1 MQPSSV
7 TDFLANLPPDV
18 NPYLATA
25 NMLENSVHSPRS
37 PPWARRLSVATIIF
51 FTIMLLQAVYLVF
64 QKVRVQ
70 TPKMKFNKLGLVVFD
85 LSYATGIGFSLTA
98 SLTVT
103 VLVLERISDSGHRV
117 RESVIALL
125 FGHQF
130 MPILITAWAL
140 SWFGTCQCA
149 LAFWNSNAAFNLN
162 RKRLQAFLQWGLS
175 ATFLLASFGPI
186 IACSWT
192 YAIAYVKLRR
202 IESVIHQ
209 ITSILRTDA
218 EHYDPNGPNQ
228 LRIVTT
234 VMPVQELAPLQKD
247 LGNCL
252 QRSLGI
258 YCAVISLLVL
268 ITLPLISMS
277 LRGLYKRTIF
287 QWLLD
292 TALGRAPG
300 VKPSKISKELL
311 REREKLVNYSL
322 CVIFS
327 TAVHLPPLISELSQ
341 SPMGYFQSSKRKQ
354 VTHLG
359 LTVPFSIT
367 GNIILLILN
376 LHAGQLVREKKKA
389 LKTLKPSG
397 LRLGADKPPNNASNK
412 QENHTIIDVEQKL
425 HPLRDEKNAEILLPL
440 DFPANSI
447 PEHPYSIHP
456 HLKFGSF

>member
-186 IACSWT
+186 NCVYGKRQNRSCLFLDICHSLCEAQAYRIGYPSDHFNPEDGCRALRSQWSKSASYSNDC
-192 YAIAYVKLRR
+192 YASSRAR
-202 IESVIHQ
+202 SV
-209 ITSILRTDA
+209 TKRFRELPSTLAGNILRCD
-218 EHYDPNGPNQ
+218 
-228 LRIVTT
+228 
-234 VMPVQELAPLQKD
+234 
-247 LGNCL
+247 
-252 QRSLGI
+252 
-258 YCAVISLLVL
+258 
-268 ITLPLISMS
+268 
-277 LRGLYKRTIF
+277 
-287 QWLLD
+287 
-292 TALGRAPG
+292 
-300 VKPSKISKELL
+300 
-311 REREKLVNYSL
+311 
-322 CVIFS
+322 
-327 TAVHLPPLISELSQ
+327 
-341 SPMGYFQSSKRKQ
+341 
-354 VTHLG
+354 
-359 LTVPFSIT
+359 
-367 GNIILLILN
+367 
-376 LHAGQLVREKKKA
+376 
-389 LKTLKPSG
+389 
-397 LRLGADKPPNNASNK
+397 
-412 QENHTIIDVEQKL
+412 
-425 HPLRDEKNAEILLPL
+425 
-440 DFPANSI
+440 
-447 PEHPYSIHP
+447 
-456 HLKFGSF
+456 